1 MKKNLK
7 VEKYNS
13 HERHFFDIPVFRCDK
28 EQFNQ
33 EHYDKKSK
41 LAQNI
46 AGVGEIVTDREYSYS
61 EAWLR
66 SEWSAYYYSE
76 MVGMIRLFA
85 INMQIRGELW
95 FVKQK
100 ISKNLVRK
108 KWHLA
113 NPKIFEHTI
122 HDTNTNEEIFN
133 FLWERIE
140 KENKEWILKGRYI
153 DLEPFFFSGQS
164 IDFLE
169 LADFSKDIK

>member
-1 MKKNLK
+1 MKNNIELK
-7 VEKYNS
+7 EINN
-13 HERHFFDIPVFRCDK
+13 HERHFFDIPVFRCSK

-33 EHYDKKSK
+33 EQDDKKNN

-46 AGVGEIVTDREYSYS
+46 AGEGEIVTDRELSYS

-100 ISKNLVRK
+100 ISRNLVRK

-113 NPKIFEHTI
+113 NPKIFEYTI
-122 HDTNTNEEIFN
+122 HDTDTNEKIFN
-133 FLWERIE
+133 LLWERIK

-153 DLEPFFFSGQS
+153 DLEPFFFSGKY
-164 IDFLE
+164 INFFE
-169 LADFSKDIK
+169 LVDFSKDIK